1 MTGTITTSICWTSSG
16 SRSTPIISADDPPRI
31 EYSSQS
37 DRHEVTHSV
46 GGAEEFD
53 ARTIRE
59 EEWPE
64 LENMVIH
71 GKGLR
76 RRSACSTE
84 TGDEDCREQEDAD
97 CCVTSPTRL
106 RRDERDGSRMAT
118 FLDLKD

>member
-1 MTGTITTSICWTSSG
+1 MIHQE
-16 SRSTPIISADDPPRI
+16 I
-31 EYSSQS
+31 EYSSHS
-37 DRHEVTHSV
+37 DRHEVTPSV

-64 LENMVIH
+64 LENMVII

-84 TGDEDCREQEDAD
+84 TSYEDRKKTGRCR
-97 CCVTSPTRL
+97 L
-106 RRDERDGSRMAT
+106 M
-118 FLDLKD
+118 

>member
-1 MTGTITTSICWTSSG
+1 MSVEQAHQRVGIDEAVTHELQEQLQ
-16 SRSTPIISADDPPRI
+16 RVSAGHQAAHEALQSFHSEDDP
-31 EYSSQS
+31 

-53 ARTIRE
+53 AGTIQE

-64 LENMVIH
+64 LENMVIL

-84 TGDEDCREQEDAD
+84 TGDEHCREQEAAD
-97 CCVTSPTRL
+97 CRDTSPTRL
-106 RRDERDGSRMAT
+106 RCDERD
-118 FLDLKD
+118 